1 MNDLSIT
8 DKGNMRHWK
17 EATTNAKVREKSGIR
32 QSHVMNSSE
41 NNVKVYVSLAWIA
54 CHELTWLIPTERWRF
69 YPHCPS
75 KFVQASPSFTC
86 DFPFSS
92 RVD

>member
-17 EATTNAKVREKSGIR
+17 EATTNVKVREESGIR

-41 NNVKVYVSLAWIA
+41 NNI
-54 CHELTWLIPTERWRF
+54 
-69 YPHCPS
+69 
-75 KFVQASPSFTC
+75 
-86 DFPFSS
+86 
-92 RVD
+92 